1 MAEQVSQIKVEIDTE
16 EAQAKLNQLYET
28 QAKLVGEM
36 SKVEE
41 GSEAYKGLGDSLGE
55 TNKQIGS
62 IESNI
67 GKQKMGLNELDDI
80 TNAASISV
88 TNLGLAETTLGKVIN
103 SAADVVGKIKT
114 ATNAYTKAQQAA
126 NVAVNSGTKATKGL
140 NMAMKGNILISVI
153 TMALPLILSL
163 VDKLKEAGKETL
175 TLADRLDMINAR
187 YERLQNV
194 LSKLGVSE
202 IVALSVEQ
210 RRLKDEI
217 DATNREYDKM
227 RFEGEKVTEKMLKDL
242 ELQEGKYKD
251 IQQQIKYLN
260 EDQARTNKLLKEQA
274 DLDKRI
280 SQNTNALSTAKARL
294 EIEKERNGYSD
305 KYFDILE
312 NTERLE
318 EEGYRLQEESLKNKE
333 KAIDDEFAA
342 SKKRINETEK
352 MSDEEKEK
360 EIAIRAQTV
369 ELEKQAIANQK
380 STIAYERQLSALIK
394 QKALISE
401 MKQLEETNLRL
412 TIQMNESSTRVY
424 ASNVRNL
431 DDMNALYNN
440 QNDQMALFRKG
451 MVEWEATMKK
461 TTGIKTFEKDAVDE
475 FFKEWN
481 KLQESDKKVLEEL
494 KQKPVNTKWTD
505 AETAVYDKYK
515 QWSEL
520 AAQYASGMNQ
530 LVTDLG
536 ANMAT
541 TAEAQMKAMGAM
553 FQFYV
558 AGSEDVTWDQYVKF
572 LKDITGLKALYKK
585 LEDDN
590 KGEKSDAATNAGF
603 AEFLNP
609 RGGND
614 PDERKGALDFYE
626 TLQKGGAPALELLK
640 NYITTLND
648 GRIEV
653 YKQIEDYNIESNR
666 VTVDY
671 FARAMMVGLASYK
684 EYVGAYDNLLSTQEE
699 MAKTD
704 VDLQADT
711 MKKAGVD
718 EIKIKEWVK
727 NEKLRIDKDYE
738 VNRKQL
744 HQQVNLEILSQGVE
758 FVNNMSSIF
767 ADLYDGNKD
776 VQKATIVVST
786 FANAAM
792 AFGSTFAQSPGG
804 FAAKAVQA
812 AAASAAVL
820 ASGIKAYRQVDSANK
835 GTTLSGGGSSA
846 APQTGTSAVSSTII
860 ERQIRPVR
868 TTSSTETVLV
878 LSDVEAKQRQQQNV
892 NKVSVI

>member
-67 GKQKMGLNELDDI
+67 GKQKMGLNELDDV

-114 ATNAYTKAQQAA
+114 TTKAYTEAQEAA
-126 NVAVNSGTKATKGL
+126 NMAINRGTKATKGL
-140 NMAMKGNILISVI
+140 NTAMKANIFIAVISLAIPLISK
-153 TMALPLILSL
+153 L
-163 VDKLKEAGKETL
+163 VDKIKEAGKETL
-175 TLADRLDMINAR
+175 TLADRLDMINSR
-187 YERLQNV
+187 YEHLQNV

-210 RRLKDEI
+210 RRLNEEI
-217 DATNREYDKM
+217 KATEREYDKM
-227 RFEGEKVTEKMLKDL
+227 RFEGEKVTAKQLGDL
-242 ELQEGKYKD
+242 ELKKKSLKD

-260 EDQARTNKLLKEQA
+260 EDQERLNKLLKEQA

-280 SQNTNALSTAKARL
+280 SQNTNALNIAKERL
-294 EIEKERNGYSD
+294 EIEKERNGYSE
-305 KYFDILE
+305 KYFKILKD
-312 NTERLE
+312 TARRE
-318 EEGYRLQEESLKNKE
+318 EEGYRLQGESLKIKE
-333 KAIDDEFAA
+333 RAIDDEFAA
-342 SKKRINETEK
+342 SKKRINESEE
-352 MSDEEKEK
+352 MSDKEKEK

-369 ELEKQAIANQK
+369 ELEKQALANQK
-380 STIAYERQLSALIK
+380 TTIAYERQLSALIK

-412 TIQMNESSTRVY
+412 TIQMNESSTRIY
-424 ASNVRNL
+424 ASNVRNQ

-451 MVEWEATMKK
+451 MVDWEARMKEK
-461 TTGIKTFEKDAVDE
+461 TTGNESVKE
-475 FFKEWN
+475 FFEQWKELQKSDEKVLKELSKKDLKEWT
-481 KLQESDKKVLEEL
+481 E
-494 KQKPVNTKWTD
+494 
-505 AETAVYDKYK
+505 AETAIYEKY
-515 QWSEL
+515 QQYSEL
-520 AAQYASGMNQ
+520 ASQYAINMNQ

-541 TAEAQMKAMGAM
+541 TAEAQMNAMGAM
-553 FQFYV
+553 FQFYK
-558 AGSEDVTWDQYVKF
+558 AGSEDAAWNQMGEY
-572 LKDITGLKALYKK
+572 LKDLTGLETLYKK
-585 LEDDN
+585 LEDEN
-590 KGEKSDAATNAGF
+590 KGEKSDIATMANF
-603 AEFLNP
+603 TTFLNS
-609 RGGND
+609 RD
-614 PDERKGALDFYE
+614 GAVDFYM
-626 TLQKGGAPALELLK
+626 TLQKAGSQGLEILK
-640 NYITTLND
+640 NYIKTLND

-653 YKQIEDYNIESNR
+653 YKQIEEYNIDSQQA
-666 VTVDY
+666 TVDY
-671 FARAMMVGLASYK
+671 LAGAMMVGLARHK
-684 EYVGAYDNLLSTQEE
+684 EYVESYDTLLSMQAEQ
-699 MAKTD
+699 AKTGI
-704 VDLQADT
+704 VTEALN

-718 EIKIKEWVK
+718 EIKIAEWVAK
-727 NEKLRIDKDYE
+727 EKEKIDNEYNVK
-738 VNRKQL
+738 RKQL

-758 FVNNMSSIF
+758 FVNNMSSVF

-846 APQTGTSAVSSTII
+846 APQTGTSAVSSTIL

-868 TTSSTETVLV
+868 TTSTTETVLV

>member
-67 GKQKMGLNELDDI
+67 SKQKMGLNELDDV

-126 NVAVNSGTKATKGL
+126 NVAINSGSKATKGL
-140 NMAMKGNILISVI
+140 NMAMKGNIIISVI
-153 TMALPLILSL
+153 TLALPLILKL

-175 TLADRLDMINAR
+175 TLADRIDMINAR
-187 YERLQNV
+187 YEHLQNV

-202 IVALSVEQ
+202 ITVLSVEQ
-210 RRLKDEI
+210 HRLNEEI
-217 DATNREYDKM
+217 KTTEREYDRM
-227 RFEGEKVTEKMLKDL
+227 RFEGEAVTAKQLEDL
-242 ELQEGKYKD
+242 EQQKNKYKD

-260 EDQARTNKLLKEQA
+260 EDQERTNKLLKEQA

-280 SQNTNALSTAKARL
+280 SQNSNALNEAKARL

-305 KYFDILE
+305 KYFDILKK
-312 NTERLE
+312 TERLE

-333 KAIDDEFAA
+333 KAIDDEFAVY
-342 SKKRINETEK
+342 KKRINETK
-352 MSDEEKEK
+352 GMSDEEKEK

-380 STIAYERQLSALIK
+380 STISYERQLSALIK

-431 DDMNALYNN
+431 DDMYALYNN

-451 MVEWEATMKK
+451 MVEWEATMEK
-461 TTGIKTFEKDAVDE
+461 TTKTKKVGKGAVDE
-475 FFKEWN
+475 FFEKWKDIQKEY
-481 KLQESDKKVLEEL
+481 DKL
-494 KQKPVNTKWTD
+494 KQKDASTRTKEETD
-505 AETAVYDKYK
+505 EFDKVEKEYK
-515 QWSEL
+515 KYSEL
-520 AAQYASGMNQ
+520 SAQYASNMNQ

-558 AGSEDVTWDQYVKF
+558 AGSEDAAWDQYAIF

-590 KGEKSDAATNAGF
+590 KGVKSDAATEAGF
-603 AEFLNP
+603 TEFLNH
-609 RGGND
+609 GD
-614 PDERKGALDFYE
+614 TEEAKTAALNFYE
-626 TLQKGGAPALELLK
+626 TLLKAGSQGLEQLK

-653 YKQIEDYNIESNR
+653 YKQIDEYTINSLQA
-666 VTVDY
+666 TVDY
-671 FARAMMVGLASYK
+671 LAGAMMVGQAGYK
-684 EYVGAYDNLLSTQEE
+684 EYLEAYDKLLYKQTETVG
-699 MAKTD
+699 TD
-704 VDLQADT
+704 IDLQADQ

-718 EIKIKEWVK
+718 EIKIAEWVTK
-727 NEKLRIDKDYE
+727 EKLRIDNEYNVK
-738 VNRKQL
+738 RKQL

-758 FVNNMSSIF
+758 FVNNMSSTF
-767 ADLYDGNKD
+767 ADLYDGNKE

-792 AFGSTFAQSPGG
+792 AFGSTFANSPGG
-804 FAAKAVQA
+804 LAAKAVQA

-820 ASGIKAYRQVDSANK
+820 ASGIKAYRQVDSAKK
-835 GTTLSGGGSSA
+835 GTTLSGGGGSA
-846 APQTGTSAVSSTII
+846 APQTGTSAVSSTIL
-860 ERQIRPVR
+860 ERQIQPVR

>member
-41 GSEAYKGLGDSLGE
+41 GSEAYKGLGDSLEE

-67 GKQKMGLNELDDI
+67 GKQKMGLNELDDV

-103 SAADVVGKIKT
+103 SVADMVGKVKT

-126 NVAVNSGTKATKGL
+126 NVAINSGTKATKGL
-140 NMAMKGNILISVI
+140 NTAMKGNILISVI
-153 TMALPLILSL
+153 TMALPLILKL

-175 TLADRLDMINAR
+175 TLADRIDMINAR
-187 YERLQNV
+187 YEHLQNI
-194 LSKLGVSE
+194 LSKLGVGE

-210 RRLKDEI
+210 RRLKEEI
-217 DATNREYDKM
+217 DATSLEYNNM
-227 RFEGEKVTEKMLKDL
+227 MNAGEKVTEKQWRDL
-242 ELQEGKYKD
+242 EQQKKSLED
-251 IQQQIKYLN
+251 IRQQIKYLN
-260 EDQARTNKLLKEQA
+260 EDQERTNKLLKEQA
-274 DLDKRI
+274 DLDKKI
-280 SQNTNALSTAKARL
+280 SGNTNALSTAQARL

-305 KYFDILE
+305 KYFSILE
-312 NTERLE
+312 DTARLE
-318 EEGYRLQEESLKNKE
+318 KEGYRLQEESLKNKE
-333 KAIDDEFAA
+333 KAIDDEFEVY
-342 SKKRINETEK
+342 KKRINETEK

-360 EIAIRAQTV
+360 AIAIKAQTM

-380 STIAYERQLSALIK
+380 ITIAYDRQLSALIK

-401 MKQLEETNLRL
+401 MKQLEEANLRL
-412 TIQMNESSTRVY
+412 TIQMNESTARVY

-431 DDMNALYNN
+431 DDMQALWYN
-440 QNDQMALFRKG
+440 QNGQMALFRKG
-451 MVEWEATMKK
+451 MVEWEATMKEK
-461 TTGIKTFEKDAVDE
+461 TGIKKVGKGAVDE
-475 FFKEWN
+475 FFEKWS
-481 KLQESDKKVLEEL
+481 KLQEDVEKLRKMDYSKLSREEKKV
-494 KQKPVNTKWTD
+494 
-505 AETAVYDKYK
+505 YDGFFEDYK

-520 AAQYASGMNQ
+520 SAQYASNMNQ

-558 AGSEDVTWDQYVKF
+558 AGSEDAAWSQYGEA
-572 LKDITGLKALYKK
+572 LKDITGLKALYKQ
-585 LEDDN
+585 LENEN
-590 KGEKSDAATNAGF
+590 KGVKSDNATLAAFTAFLYKDGDKDAQKAAT
-603 AEFLNP
+603 
-609 RGGND
+609 
-614 PDERKGALDFYE
+614 DFYT
-626 TLQKGGAPALELLK
+626 TLLAAGSRGLELLK
-640 NYITTLND
+640 NYITVLND

-653 YKQIEDYNIESNR
+653 YKQIDEYILESNR
-666 VTVDY
+666 ATVDY
-671 FARAMMVGLASYK
+671 FGRAMMVGLASYK
-684 EYVGAYDNLLSTQEE
+684 EYVGAYDKLLYEQAKV
-699 MAKTD
+699 AKTD
-704 VDLQADT
+704 IDLRT
-711 MKKAGVD
+711 EEMRKAGVD

-727 NEKLRIDKDYE
+727 KEKEKIDKDYE

-744 HQQVNLEILSQGVE
+744 HQRVNLEILSQGVE
-758 FVNNMSSIF
+758 FVNNMSSVF

-786 FANAAM
+786 LANAAM

-804 FAAKAVQA
+804 FAAKAAQA
-812 AAASAAVL
+812 AAASSAVM

-835 GTTLSGGGSSA
+835 GTALSGGGSSTE
-846 APQTGTSAVSSTII
+846 PQTGTSSVSSTII

-868 TTSSTETVLV
+868 TISSAETVLV

>member
-1 MAEQVSQIKVEIDTE
+1 MAEQVSQIKVEIDTT

-67 GKQKMGLNELDDI
+67 GKQKMGLNELDDV

-126 NVAVNSGTKATKGL
+126 NVAINSGTKATKGL

-153 TMALPLILSL
+153 TMALPLILKL
-163 VDKLKEAGKETL
+163 VDKLKEAEKETL
-175 TLADRLDMINAR
+175 TLADRIDMINAR
-187 YERLQNV
+187 YERLQNI

-210 RRLKDEI
+210 RRLNEEI
-217 DATNREYDKM
+217 KATEREYDKM
-227 RFEGEKVTEKMLKDL
+227 WFEGEKVTAKQLGDL
-242 ELQEGKYKD
+242 EQLNDKYKD
-251 IQQQIKYLN
+251 LGQQIEYLN
-260 EDQARTNKLLKEQA
+260 EDLVRTNKVLKEQA

-305 KYFDILE
+305 KYFSILE

-333 KAIDDEFAA
+333 KAIDDEFAVF
-342 SKKRINETEK
+342 KERINESEK
-352 MSDEEKEK
+352 LSDEEKEK
-360 EIAIRAQTV
+360 EIAIRAQTM

-401 MKQLEETNLRL
+401 MKQLEEANLRL
-412 TIQMNESSTRVY
+412 TIQMNESTARVY
-424 ASNVRNL
+424 ASNVRNQ
-431 DDMNALYNN
+431 DDMQAVWDN
-440 QNDQMALFRKG
+440 QNEQMKLFRKG
-451 MVEWEATMKK
+451 MVEWKATMEEN
-461 TTGIKTFEKDAVDE
+461 TGLGLVVKDTALDSVDE
-475 FFKEWN
+475 FFKKWS
-481 KLQESDKKVLEEL
+481 KLQEDVEKFRKMDYSKLSDEEKKAYNEFF
-494 KQKPVNTKWTD
+494 ND
-505 AETAVYDKYK
+505 YK
-515 QWSEL
+515 QYSEL
-520 AAQYASGMNQ
+520 SSQYASSMNQ
-530 LVTDLG
+530 LITDLDS
-536 ANMAT
+536 NMST
-541 TAEAQMKAMGAM
+541 TIEAQTKAMGSM
-553 FQFYV
+553 YQNFV
-558 AGSEDVTWDQYVKF
+558 AGAE
-572 LKDITGLKALYKK
+572 
-585 LEDDN
+585 
-590 KGEKSDAATNAGF
+590 DAALGQKKAFEAMGKNIGTLYEVLMKEYTGEEIGEELMGKFTELLNDPKDKDKLFENLYLTFQKAGF
-603 AEFLNP
+603 QGL
-609 RGGND
+609 G
-614 PDERKGALDFYE
+614 
-626 TLQKGGAPALELLK
+626 LLR
-640 NYITTLND
+640 NYITTLN
-648 GRIEV
+648 GEAV
-653 YKQIEDYNIESNR
+653 ELYEQINEYILNTKR
-666 VTVDY
+666 ATVDY
-671 FARAMMVGLASYK
+671 LGGAMMVGLASYR
-684 EYVGAYDNLLSTQEE
+684 EYVKSYDDYLSTQAENAKIHIDHQTEE
-699 MAKTD
+699 M
-704 VDLQADT
+704 L
-711 MKKAGVD
+711 KAGVN
-718 EIKIKEWVK
+718 EIAIQEWVK
-727 NEKLRIDKDYE
+727 NEKEKIDKDYE

-758 FVNNMSSIF
+758 FVNNMSSTF

-792 AFGSTFAQSPGG
+792 AFGSTFANSPGG

-835 GTTLSGGGSSA
+835 GTTLSGGGGSA
-846 APQTGTSAVSSTII
+846 APQTGTSAVSSTIL
-860 ERQIRPVR
+860 ERQIQPVR

-878 LSDVEAKQRQQQNV
+878 LSDVEVKQRQQQNV

>member
-36 SKVEE
+36 SKVDE

-67 GKQKMGLNELDDI
+67 SKQKMGLNELDDV

-126 NVAVNSGTKATKGL
+126 NMAINSGTKATKGL
-140 NMAMKGNILISVI
+140 NTAMKGNIIIAAITVALQLI
-153 TMALPLILSL
+153 LPLI
-163 VDKLKEAGKETL
+163 DKLKAAGKETL

-187 YERLQNV
+187 YERLQNI

-202 IVALSVEQ
+202 ITALSVEQ
-210 RRLKDEI
+210 RKLNEVIK
-217 DATNREYDKM
+217 ATEREYDRM
-227 RFEGEKVTEKMLKDL
+227 RFEGEAVTAQQLRDL
-242 ELQEGKYKD
+242 ELQKKSLED
-251 IQQQIKYLN
+251 IGQQIEYLN
-260 EDQARTNKLLKEQA
+260 EDLVRTNKLLKEQA

-280 SQNTNALSTAKARL
+280 SQNANALSTAKARL

-312 NTERLE
+312 KTERLE
-318 EEGYRLQEESLKNKE
+318 EEGYRLQEESLDNKK
-333 KAIDDEFAA
+333 KAIDDEFAVY
-342 SKKRINETEK
+342 KKRINETKE
-352 MSDEEKEK
+352 MSDEQKNK
-360 EIAIRAQTV
+360 EIAIRSQTV
-369 ELEKQAIANQK
+369 ELEKQVIDNQK
-380 STIAYERQLSALIK
+380 ITIAYERQLSALIK

-401 MKQLEETNLRL
+401 MKQLEEANLRL

-431 DDMNALYNN
+431 DDMTALYNN
-440 QNDQMALFRKG
+440 QNGQMALIRKG

-461 TTGIKTFEKDAVDE
+461 TTGIKTFGKDAVDE

-481 KLQESDKKVLEEL
+481 KIQESDKKVLEDL
-494 KQKPVNTKWTD
+494 KQKPDNTKWTK
-505 AETAVYDKYK
+505 AEKEIYARYK
-515 QWSEL
+515 QYSEL
-520 AAQYASGMNQ
+520 AAQYASGINQ

-541 TAEAQMKAMGAM
+541 TADAQMKAMGAM

-558 AGSEDVTWDQYVKF
+558 AGSEDATWDQYVKY

-585 LEDDN
+585 LEDEN
-590 KGEKSDAATNAGF
+590 KKNDDGTIGVKSDDATMAGF
-603 AEFLNP
+603 ADFLNS
-609 RGGND
+609 RD
-614 PDERKGALDFYE
+614 GATDFYE
-626 TLQKGGAPALELLK
+626 TLQKGGSQSLELLK

-653 YKQIEDYNIESNR
+653 YKQIDEYTINSLQA
-666 VTVDY
+666 TVDY
-671 FARAMMVGLASYK
+671 LAGAMMVGQAGYK
-684 EYVGAYDNLLSTQEE
+684 EYLGAYDNLLSKQTEK
-699 MAKTD
+699 AKTD
-704 VDLQADT
+704 IDLQADQ
-711 MKKAGVD
+711 MKKAGVN
-718 EIKIKEWVK
+718 EVKIAEWVTK
-727 NEKLRIDKDYE
+727 EKLRIDNEYNVK
-738 VNRKQL
+738 RKQL

-758 FVNNMSSIF
+758 FVNNMSSVF
-767 ADLYDGNKD
+767 ADLYDDNKD

-792 AFGSTFAQSPGG
+792 AFGSTFANSPGG
-804 FAAKAVQA
+804 MAAKAVQA
-812 AAASAAVL
+812 AAASSAVL

-835 GTTLSGGGSSA
+835 GTTLSEGGSSA
-846 APQTGTSAVSSTII
+846 APQTGTSAVSSTIL

>member
-67 GKQKMGLNELDDI
+67 GKQKMGLNELDDV

-126 NVAVNSGTKATKGL
+126 NVAINSGSKATKGL
-140 NMAMKGNILISVI
+140 NMAMKGNIIISVI
-153 TMALPLILSL
+153 TLALPLILKL

-175 TLADRLDMINAR
+175 TLADRIDMINAR
-187 YERLQNV
+187 YERLQNI

-202 IVALSVEQ
+202 ITALSVEQ
-210 RRLKDEI
+210 HRLNEEI
-217 DATNREYDKM
+217 KTTEREYDRM
-227 RFEGEKVTEKMLKDL
+227 RFEGEAVTAKQLEDL
-242 ELQEGKYKD
+242 EQQKNKYKD

-260 EDQARTNKLLKEQA
+260 EDQELTNKLLKEQA

-305 KYFDILE
+305 KYFDILKK
-312 NTERLE
+312 TERLE

-333 KAIDDEFAA
+333 KAIDDEFAVY
-342 SKKRINETEK
+342 KKRINETK
-352 MSDEEKEK
+352 GMSDEEKEK

-380 STIAYERQLSALIK
+380 STISYERQLSALIK

-431 DDMNALYNN
+431 DDMYALYNN

-451 MVEWEATMKK
+451 MVEWEATMEK
-461 TTGIKTFEKDAVDE
+461 TTKTKKVGKGAVDE
-475 FFKEWN
+475 FFEKWKDIQKEY
-481 KLQESDKKVLEEL
+481 DKL
-494 KQKPVNTKWTD
+494 KQKDASTRTKEETD
-505 AETAVYDKYK
+505 EFDKVEKEYK
-515 QWSEL
+515 KYSEL
-520 AAQYASGMNQ
+520 SAQYASNMNQ

-558 AGSEDVTWDQYVKF
+558 AGSEDAAWDQYAIF

-590 KGEKSDAATNAGF
+590 KGVKSDAATEAGF
-603 AEFLNP
+603 TEFLNH
-609 RGGND
+609 GD
-614 PDERKGALDFYE
+614 TEEAKTAALNFYE
-626 TLQKGGAPALELLK
+626 TLLKAGSQGLEQLK

-653 YKQIEDYNIESNR
+653 YKQIDEYTINSLQA
-666 VTVDY
+666 TVDY
-671 FARAMMVGLASYK
+671 LAGAMMVGQAGYK
-684 EYVGAYDNLLSTQEE
+684 EYLEAYDKLLYKQTETVG
-699 MAKTD
+699 TD
-704 VDLQADT
+704 IDLQADQ

-718 EIKIKEWVK
+718 EIKIAEWVTK
-727 NEKLRIDKDYE
+727 EKLRIDNEYNVK
-738 VNRKQL
+738 RKQL

-758 FVNNMSSIF
+758 FVNNMSSTF
-767 ADLYDGNKD
+767 ADLYDGNKE

-792 AFGSTFAQSPGG
+792 AFGSTFANSPGG
-804 FAAKAVQA
+804 LAAKAVQA

-835 GTTLSGGGSSA
+835 GTQLSGGGGSA
-846 APQTGTSAVSSTII
+846 APQTGTSAVSSTIL
-860 ERQIRPVR
+860 ERQIQPVR

>member
-41 GSEAYKGLGDSLGE
+41 GSEAYKGLGDSLDE

-67 GKQKMGLNELDDI
+67 GKQKMGLNELDDV

-103 SAADVVGKIKT
+103 NAADVVGKIKT

-126 NVAVNSGTKATKGL
+126 NVAINSGTKATKGL

-153 TMALPLILSL
+153 SIALPLILSL

-210 RRLKDEI
+210 RRLNEEI
-217 DATNREYDKM
+217 KATEREYDRM
-227 RFEGEKVTEKMLKDL
+227 RFEGEKVTEKQLGDL
-242 ELQEGKYKD
+242 ELKKKSLKD

-260 EDQARTNKLLKEQA
+260 EDQERTNKLLKEQA

-280 SQNTNALSTAKARL
+280 SQNTNALNVAKERL

-305 KYFDILE
+305 KYFDILKE
-312 NTERLE
+312 TAHLE
-318 EEGYRLQEESLKNKE
+318 EEGYRLQEESLKIKE
-333 KAIDDEFAA
+333 KAIDDEFDVY
-342 SKKRINETEK
+342 KKRINETEG
-352 MSDEEKEK
+352 MSDMEKEK
-360 EIAIRAQTV
+360 AIAIRAQTV
-369 ELEKQAIANQK
+369 ELEKQSLANQK
-380 STIAYERQLSALIK
+380 RTIDYERQLSALIK

-401 MKQLEETNLRL
+401 MKQLEEANLRL
-412 TIQMNESSTRVY
+412 TIQMNESSTRIY

-431 DDMNALYNN
+431 DDMYALYNN
-440 QNDQMALFRKG
+440 QNDQMKLIRKG
-451 MVEWEATMKK
+451 MVEWEASMKEK
-461 TTGIKTFEKDAVDE
+461 TGNKFSGKEAEDE

-481 KLQESDKKVLEEL
+481 KKQEDVEKFRKMDYSKLSKDEKK
-494 KQKPVNTKWTD
+494 
-505 AETAVYDKYK
+505 VYDKFFDDYK
-515 QWSEL
+515 QYSEL
-520 AAQYASGMNQ
+520 AAQYASNMNQ

-541 TAEAQMKAMGAM
+541 TADAQMNAMGAM

-558 AGSEDVTWDQYVKF
+558 AGSENAAWDQYAKF
-572 LKDITGLKALYKK
+572 MKDITGLKALQKK

-590 KGEKSDAATNAGF
+590 KGVKSDVKTEAGF
-603 AEFLNP
+603 TAFLNP
-609 RGGND
+609 SGGD
-614 PDERKGALDFYE
+614 DKDERKGALDFYE
-626 TLQKGGAPALELLK
+626 TLLKAGPQGIKLLN
-640 NYITTLND
+640 NYITTLNN

-653 YKQIEDYNIESNR
+653 YKQIDEYTIDSLQA
-666 VTVDY
+666 TVDY
-671 FARAMMVGLASYK
+671 LAGAMMVGQAGYK
-684 EYVGAYDNLLSTQEE
+684 KYLGAYDNLLYKQADK
-699 MAKTD
+699 AKTD
-704 VDLQADT
+704 IDLQADI

-718 EIKIKEWVK
+718 EIKITDWVAK
-727 NEKLRIDKDYE
+727 EKLRIDNEYNVK
-738 VNRKQL
+738 RKQL

-758 FVNNMSSIF
+758 FVNNMSSVF

-846 APQTGTSAVSSTII
+846 APQTGTSAVSSTIL

>member
-67 GKQKMGLNELDDI
+67 GKQKMGLNELDDV

-114 ATNAYTKAQQAA
+114 ATNAYTKAQEAA
-126 NVAVNSGTKATKGL
+126 NLAINSGTKATKGL
-140 NMAMKGNILISVI
+140 NTAMKGNIIIAVISL
-153 TMALPLILSL
+153 ALPLILKL
-163 VDKLKEAGKETL
+163 VDKLKEAEKETL
-175 TLADRLDMINAR
+175 TLADRIDMINAR
-187 YERLQNV
+187 YERLQNI

-202 IVALSVEQ
+202 ITALSVEQ
-210 RRLKDEI
+210 RRLNEEI
-217 DATNREYDKM
+217 KATEREYDKM
-227 RFEGEKVTEKMLKDL
+227 RFKGEKVTVKQLSDLKQQKD
-242 ELQEGKYKD
+242 KYKD

-260 EDQARTNKLLKEQA
+260 EDQARTNELLKEQA

-280 SQNTNALSTAKARL
+280 SQNTNALNVAKARL
-294 EIEKERNGYSD
+294 DIEKERNGYSD
-305 KYFDILE
+305 KYFSILKD
-312 NTERLE
+312 TARLE
-318 EEGYRLQEESLKNKE
+318 EDGYRLQEESLEDKKR
-333 KAIDDEFAA
+333 AIDDEFTVF
-342 SKKRINETEK
+342 KKRVNETEGLTA
-352 MSDEEKEK
+352 EEKK
-360 EIAIRAQTV
+360 QTIAIRAQTV

-380 STIAYERQLSALIK
+380 GTIAYERQLSALIK
-394 QKALISE
+394 QRAVISE
-401 MKQLEETNLRL
+401 MKQLEEANLRL

-431 DDMNALYNN
+431 DDMKALYDN
-440 QNDQMALFRKG
+440 QNDQMALIRKG

-461 TTGIKTFEKDAVDE
+461 KTGIKTFGKDAVDE

-481 KLQESDKKVLEEL
+481 EKQESNKKVLEEL
-494 KQKPVNTKWTD
+494 KQKDQSTWNDDEKK
-505 AETAVYDKYK
+505 VYNEYR

-520 AAQYASGMNQ
+520 SAQYASSMNQ

-536 ANMAT
+536 VNMAT

-553 FQFYV
+553 FQFYKV
-558 AGSEDVTWDQYVKF
+558 GSEEAAWEQMGEF
-572 LKDITGLKALYKK
+572 LKDNTGLEALYKR
-585 LEDDN
+585 LEDENKGVKSDDATMANFTAFLN
-590 KGEKSDAATNAGF
+590 KGE
-603 AEFLNP
+603 
-609 RGGND
+609 
-614 PDERKGALDFYE
+614 GAPDFYE
-626 TLQKGGAPALELLK
+626 TLQKAGDQGLELLK

-653 YKQIEDYNIESNR
+653 YKQLDAYTLDSQQA
-666 VTVDY
+666 TVDY
-671 FARAMMVGLASYK
+671 FARAMMVGQAGYK
-684 EYVGAYDNLLSTQEE
+684 EYVEAYDNLLSTQ
-699 MAKTD
+699 AGILKTD
-704 VDLQADT
+704 IDLQADN
-711 MKKAGVD
+711 MRKAGVD
-718 EIKIKEWVK
+718 EIKIAEWVK
-727 NEKLRIDKDYE
+727 NEKEKIDKDYE

-758 FVNNMSSIF
+758 FVNNMSSVF
-767 ADLYDGNKD
+767 ADLYDDNKD

-804 FAAKAVQA
+804 MAAKAVQA

-820 ASGIKAYRQVDSANK
+820 ASGIKAYRQVDAANK
-835 GTTLSGGGSSA
+835 GTQLSGGGGGSSSA
-846 APQTGTSAVSSTII
+846 LQTGTSAVSSTII
-860 ERQIRPVR
+860 ERQIQPVR

-892 NKVSVI
+892 NKVSVV

>member
-67 GKQKMGLNELDDI
+67 GKQKMGLNELDDV

-126 NVAVNSGTKATKGL
+126 NVAINSGTKATKGL

-153 TMALPLILSL
+153 TMALPLIMSL
-163 VDKLKEAGKETL
+163 IDKLKEAGKETL
-175 TLADRLDMINAR
+175 TLADRLDMIKAR
-187 YERLQNV
+187 YERLQNI

-210 RRLKDEI
+210 RRLNEEI
-217 DATNREYDKM
+217 KATEREYDKM
-227 RFEGEKVTEKMLKDL
+227 RFEGEKVTAKQLGDL
-242 ELQEGKYKD
+242 EQQKKSLKG

-260 EDQARTNKLLKEQA
+260 EDQERTNKLLKEQA

-280 SQNTNALSTAKARL
+280 SQNTNALSTAQARL
-294 EIEKERNGYSD
+294 EIEKERNGYSE
-305 KYFDILE
+305 KYFDILKD
-312 NTERLE
+312 TARLE
-318 EEGYRLQEESLKNKE
+318 EEGYRLQEESLDNKK
-333 KAIDDEFAA
+333 KAIDDEFAVY
-342 SKKRINETEK
+342 KKRINETEE

-360 EIAIRAQTV
+360 EISIRAQTV

-401 MKQLEETNLRL
+401 MKQLEEANLRL

-431 DDMNALYNN
+431 DDMYALYNS

-461 TTGIKTFEKDAVDE
+461 TTGIKTFGKDAVDE
-475 FFKEWN
+475 FFKKWN
-481 KLQESDKKVLEEL
+481 ELQESNKKVLEDL
-494 KQKPVNTKWTD
+494 KQNDESTWTKD
-505 AETAVYDKYK
+505 EKDFYKKYR

-520 AAQYASGMNQ
+520 SAQYASGMNQ

-541 TAEAQMKAMGAM
+541 TAEAQMNAMGAM
-553 FQFYV
+553 FQYYV
-558 AGSEDVTWDQYVKF
+558 AGSKDAAWDQYAIF
-572 LKDITGLKALYKK
+572 LKDITGLKALYKQ
-585 LEDDN
+585 LENEN
-590 KGEKSDAATNAGF
+590 KGEKSDNATLADFNA
-603 AEFLNP
+603 FLQP
-609 RGGND
+609 KGGDD
-614 PDERKGALDFYE
+614 PDERKGARDFYE
-626 TLQKGGAPALELLK
+626 TLQKAGSQGLELLK

-653 YKQIEDYNIESNR
+653 YKQIDEYILESNR
-666 VTVDY
+666 ATVDY
-671 FARAMMVGLASYK
+671 FASAMTVGLASYK
-684 EYVGAYDNLLSTQEE
+684 EYLGAYDNLLTTQAGQ
-699 MAKTD
+699 AKND
-704 VDLQADT
+704 IDLQADN

-718 EIKIKEWVK
+718 EIKIAEWVK
-727 NEKLRIDKDYE
+727 KEKEKIDKDYE
-738 VNRKQL
+738 VNSKQI
-744 HQQVNLEILSQGVE
+744 HQNANVE
-758 FVNNMSSIF
+758 RLQMATNFVNDMSSTF
-767 ADLYDGNKD
+767 SDLYDDDKE
-776 VQKATIVVST
+776 VQKATIVTST
-786 FANAAM
+786 IANAAM
-792 AFGSTFAQSPGG
+792 AFGSTFADTKGELW
-804 FAAKAVQA
+804 AKAA
-812 AAASAAVL
+812 MATAASAAVL

-835 GTTLSGGGSSA
+835 GTTLSGGGGSSSA
-846 APQTGTSAVSSTII
+846 IQTGTSAVSSTII
-860 ERQIRPVR
+860 ERQIQPVR